1 MVIETTPYPAPASAG
16 EGLIRAMSAWGLA
29 AAIAST
35 IIGSGIFVLPAAM
48 TAEVGTMA
56 PLAFLGAGLAVGAVG
71 VCFAAGGSRA
81 PTAGGVYGYV
91 EATFG
96 PYIGFITAVLLWL
109 GAVLAAAG
117 ITAAA
122 ADALARV
129 APILNAPLWR
139 ALVIVAVQGLLA
151 GVNIA
156 GVKAGSSL
164 VGVMTLVKIAP
175 LAVLV
180 AVGLSSLH
188 PAALALHAPPHP
200 DLGRAM
206 ILGVFSFMG
215 METALG
221 VSGEVKRPERNVP
234 LAILLALGAIIVLY
248 VLVQLCAESLLGPA
262 LATSKTPLA
271 DAMFRVSP
279 YLGGLLL
286 AGGALS
292 MFGYL
297 AADSLGAPR
306 VLFGLARNGLLP
318 KALARVRPRSRTP
331 ANAILTHAVLV
342 TVLALSG
349 AYVEL
354 AVLST
359 LVVVPVYII
368 GCLASVVLQRRGVQT
383 DGPPLKLRS
392 LPVFAV
398 LGTGAMLWLL
408 SQGEMK
414 ELLSV
419 GAAVLFAS
427 VIYLFTSRG
436 RAARISNRTV

>member
-1 MVIETTPYPAPASAG
+1 MAVEPAPAAADKANP
-16 EGLIRAMSAWGLA
+16 EHGLIRAMSAWGLA

-35 IIGSGIFVLPAAM
+35 VVGSGIFVLPAAM

-188 PAALALHAPPHP
+188 PAALALHAPP
-200 DLGRAM
+200 
-206 ILGVFSFMG
+206 
-215 METALG
+215 
-221 VSGEVKRPERNVP
+221 
-234 LAILLALGAIIVLY
+234 
-248 VLVQLCAESLLGPA
+248 
-262 LATSKTPLA
+262 
-271 DAMFRVSP
+271 
-279 YLGGLLL
+279 
-286 AGGALS
+286 
-292 MFGYL
+292 
-297 AADSLGAPR
+297 
-306 VLFGLARNGLLP
+306 
-318 KALARVRPRSRTP
+318 
-331 ANAILTHAVLV
+331 
-342 TVLALSG
+342 
-349 AYVEL
+349 
-354 AVLST
+354 
-359 LVVVPVYII
+359 
-368 GCLASVVLQRRGVQT
+368 
-383 DGPPLKLRS
+383 
-392 LPVFAV
+392 
-398 LGTGAMLWLL
+398 
-408 SQGEMK
+408 
-414 ELLSV
+414 
-419 GAAVLFAS
+419 
-427 VIYLFTSRG
+427 
-436 RAARISNRTV
+436 